1 MNVRTLKL
9 LRKIG
14 IAEGVSFLILL
25 LIAMPLKYWFGQP
38 LAVKYTGWAH
48 GFLFVSYVALA
59 FYAKETYNWPF
70 KKFILAFTAAWLP
83 LGTFFFDARLKKD
96 EYELLKNNN

>member
-38 LAVKYTGWAH
+38 LVVKYTGWAH

-70 KKFILAFTAAWLP
+70 KKFILAFMAAWLP
-83 LGTFFFDARLKKD
+83 LGTFLFDSKLKKD

>member
-70 KKFILAFTAAWLP
+70 KKFILAFMAAWLP
-83 LGTFFFDARLKKD
+83 LGTFLFDSRLKKD

>member
-1 MNVRTLKL
+1 MNIRTLKL

-70 KKFILAFTAAWLP
+70 KKFILAFMAAWLP
-83 LGTFFFDARLKKD
+83 LGTFFFDASLKKD